1 MNIPNFIEVYNNVF
15 TSEYCNQVIEYFDMA
30 DQNGFTLDRQSH
42 DKAKKLDKQDKA
54 IFLPENNLRI
64 QETSK
69 EIMDQFLVGLWN
81 VAYKQYAEKYSILD
95 TCDSHKA
102 YSMKIQKTE
111 PGEGYHIWHAEATS
125 RESSTRL
132 LTWTVYLND
141 NFDAGETEFLYKQY
155 RYKPKQG
162 DVVIFPAAF
171 THTHRGNPPIGGT
184 KYIIT
189 GWIEF

>member
-15 TSEYCNQVIEYFDMA
+15 TPEYCNQVIEYFDMA

-81 VAYKQYAEKYSILD
+81 VY
-95 TCDSHKA
+95 
-102 YSMKIQKTE
+102 
-111 PGEGYHIWHAEATS
+111 
-125 RESSTRL
+125 
-132 LTWTVYLND
+132 
-141 NFDAGETEFLYKQY
+141 
-155 RYKPKQG
+155 
-162 DVVIFPAAF
+162 
-171 THTHRGNPPIGGT
+171 PI
-184 KYIIT
+184 
-189 GWIEF
+189 